1 MNARNN
7 SEYTQNDGWV
17 MINTKVSDRVYT
29 RSRSP
34 QYNGDNEPSGHKANA
49 STSPSRHNSYTFEDI
64 ESVEQTVNRKTVSNN
79 SFDTTTS
86 GTATFAGVTASAPQ
100 ARNSSER
107 RMAAATQAL
116 TVSSLHRY
124 QEDLAHQAAVNVS
137 SWIAHAGL
145 GNRLVQ
151 HQVAASAHGSMAVG
165 RSMSST
171 AGSVSQGRGP
181 EPQPSIVID
190 DIFAVGVWSD
200 APIDALLRSSSHR
213 LDLG

>member
-1 MNARNN
+1 MDEIHN

-17 MINTKVSDRVYT
+17 MINTRVSDRGYT

-49 STSPSRHNSYTFEDI
+49 STSPSRHNSFTFEDI
-64 ESVEQTVNRKTVSNN
+64 ESIEQAVNRKTVSNN

-86 GTATFAGVTASAPQ
+86 GTATLAGITAPAPQ
-100 ARNSSER
+100 RHRSSER
-107 RMAAATQAL
+107 RKPAATQAL
-116 TVSSLHRY
+116 TISSLHRY
-124 QEDLAHQAAVNVS
+124 QEELAHQAAVNVP
-137 SWIAHAGL
+137 SWIAHAGM

-181 EPQPSIVID
+181 EAQPSIVID
-190 DIFAVGVWSD
+190 DIFAAGAWSD
-200 APIDALLRSSSHR
+200 APIDALLRSSSQR